1 MSDEENEDSKNG
13 NHIAVVE
20 LLSQMIEPLKTI
32 LEKDT
37 LDSFQN
43 QFSQSRYL
51 PLGKIKL
58 RAVEL
63 LQSIISLKMPNI
75 IVAVG
80 DSSIVQVLLTLIE
93 RHPWNNMV

>member
-37 LDSFQN
+37 LDSF
-43 QFSQSRYL
+43 
-51 PLGKIKL
+51 
-58 RAVEL
+58 
-63 LQSIISLKMPNI
+63 
-75 IVAVG
+75 
-80 DSSIVQVLLTLIE
+80 
-93 RHPWNNMV
+93 